1 MTDRFPRV
9 VGRRA
14 GLDVTLG
21 RSDAA
26 LIYELRQEGVRW
38 QLISSQFGMSV
49 DRLMRL
55 MQRCRNDGL
64 SWLKKP

>member
-1 MTDRFPRV
+1 VTDRFPRV
-9 VGRRA
+9 VGRPS
-14 GLDVTLG
+14 GIYCLLG
-21 RSDAA
+21 RAEVA

-38 QLISSQFGMSV
+38 QIISAQFGMSV

>member
-1 MTDRFPRV
+1 MTDRFPRT

-21 RSDAA
+21 RRDAA

-38 QLISSQFGMSV
+38 SLLAQQFGVSA

-55 MQRCRNDGL
+55 MQRCREHGL
-64 SWLKKP
+64 SWLQKP